1 MQAQVIR
8 GKIIS
13 KVGSIRAAAK
23 AHSVNYT
30 ALSQVINYQR
40 ATTHIRL
47 LLHTHFGVRF
57 DDRYLKTRKR
67 KGEKRRL

>member
-1 MQAQVIR
+1 MQAHVIR
-8 GKIIS
+8 GKIIT
-13 KVGSIRAAAK
+13 KVGSIREAAK
-23 AHSVNYT
+23 AYGMNYT

-47 LLHTHFGVRF
+47 VLNTHFGIRF
-57 DDRYLKTRKR
+57 DDRYLKARKR